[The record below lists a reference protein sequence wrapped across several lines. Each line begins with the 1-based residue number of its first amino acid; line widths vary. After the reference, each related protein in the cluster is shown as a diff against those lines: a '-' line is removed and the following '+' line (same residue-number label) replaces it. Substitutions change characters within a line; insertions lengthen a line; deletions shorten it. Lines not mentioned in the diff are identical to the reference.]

1 MDAAMPRLSE
11 DMNKYTGDDMLLALT
26 TDGCAAL
33 EDLRH
38 AGVHGD
44 HEILLV
50 LDFDVPL
57 LYHQFD
63 PVAEVLLTKRID
75 YIADIL
81 LGQLQY
87 LQVMVGS
94 VRQPQEGPGRV
105 LVQPLQDL
113 LHCQL
118 FIMG

>member
-1 MDAAMPRLSE
+1 MPRLSE
-11 DMNKYTGDDMLLALT
+11 NMNKYTGDDMLLALT

-57 LYHQFD
+57 LDHQFN
-63 PVAEVLLTKRID
+63 PVAELLLDQTVD

-81 LGQLQY
+81 LGQLED
-87 LQVMVGS
+87 LQV
-94 VRQPQEGPGRV
+94 
-105 LVQPLQDL
+105 LV
-113 LHCQL
+113 
-118 FIMG
+118 